1 MPYFLGRLSLLLILA
16 VCVIFKKFPIPHKFN
31 IIIEGESLFN
41 NATGA
46 IYFNVIREIIFS
58 GVAFSLLDAS
68 ISFIG
73 SIVGA
78 IALGTAIGWI
88 GIP

>member
-1 MPYFLGRLSLLLILA
+1 LA
-16 VCVIFKKFPIPHKFN
+16 STDPVVACVIFKKFPIPHKLS
-31 IIIEGESLFN
+31 IITEGKSLFN

-46 IYFNVIREIIFS
+46 IYFNVIRGIIFS
-58 GVAFSLLDAS
+58 GVALSLLDAS
-68 ISFIG
+68 ISFIW